1 MDMTPEMLAKSQE
14 TARLMGLD
22 QVEFRQG
29 LAEDLPIE
37 DGWAD
42 VAISNGVL
50 NLVADKA
57 RAFSARSS
65 GCCGRTGD
73 SSSPTSPSAERSRR
87 RRSVTSTCRPTAS
100 RAACPVTAGGT
111 HFETPGS
118 STSRSDHPWTP
129 SAAPRARPTPE
140 PSRSS
145 VTPSSPQ
152 ARPVTPRCRC
162 VAGCQTA
169 GAAEGGER
177 ATCACSPG
185 EHPVAREDQRARP
198 RVPSARSG
206 GAQPPASC
214 SRQSRRRPQPAGSD
228 APGPAQSVAAPQVA
242 GQARPTHLS
251 LVFELQPKTST
262 RDLRHAH
269 PAILGR
275 HS

>member
-1 MDMTPEMLAKSQE
+1 VPGDRVVDVGSGGGFDSIVAAHLTGGHGRVVGVDMTPEMLAKSQE

-50 NLVADKA
+50 DLVADKA

-65 GCCGRTGD
+65 GWCGRTGD

-185 EHPVAREDQRARP
+185 EHPVAREDQRRDHASRP
-198 RVPSARSG
+198 PEVEVH
-206 GAQPPASC
+206 
-214 SRQSRRRPQPAGSD
+214 SRRRRVVVS
-228 APGPAQSVAAPQVA
+228 PGVVHSRLEVTLRDPP
-242 GQARPTHLS
+242 S
-251 LVFELQPKTST
+251 LWLP
-262 RDLRHAH
+262 LR
-269 PAILGR
+269 
-275 HS
+275 